1 MLSYSQIRIALLHL
15 YYKNIP
21 IYNISFDL
29 TIEGP
34 IDIQLLEKSVNYLLY
49 RFPEL
54 KTNIKNENNK
64 LVKYYNNH
72 CIKIE
77 VYDNSDGNDQKE
89 LDFNNTY
96 LDIENELLLKII
108 YFKHNNKLLFL
119 FSDILIDGTTIINFF
134 KHLQVIYNSLFYK
147 TISYSFSD
155 IVPVIYSTPSEINI
169 NFWKTIINN
178 DCITYI
184 YLQENTDSFDE
195 NRQRFTIENDDYTK
209 LVSIVSSYS
218 ITLFDYFTAN
228 FLFLLHILS
237 NQPNITID
245 TIMGNYDTNNIG
257 LFNNTVLIPTRFT
270 DDILNNTFKNYV
282 KHISKNLNNIK
293 NNIIPLEYLI
303 NKLDLENLPDIR
315 IHFEY
320 ANKNIDKSITLG
332 DCKLYS
338 NLNENTASTIR
349 QLLILN
355 VCEFSNKIE
364 CYFSYK
370 KSAFSLDYINNLIR
384 LLKILVLDINDSDSL
399 KSIFYKY
406 SNFNSSNNTTLY
418 KYSRDKRFLSY
429 KFAGQYPNIL
439 YSDFKKANDAIT

>member
-134 KHLQVIYNSLFYK
+134 KHLQDIYNSLFYK

-293 NNIIPLEYLI
+293 NNIIPL
-303 NKLDLENLPDIR
+303 
-315 IHFEY
+315 
-320 ANKNIDKSITLG
+320 
-332 DCKLYS
+332 
-338 NLNENTASTIR
+338 
-349 QLLILN
+349 
-355 VCEFSNKIE
+355 
-364 CYFSYK
+364 
-370 KSAFSLDYINNLIR
+370 
-384 LLKILVLDINDSDSL
+384 
-399 KSIFYKY
+399 
-406 SNFNSSNNTTLY
+406 
-418 KYSRDKRFLSY
+418 
-429 KFAGQYPNIL
+429 
-439 YSDFKKANDAIT
+439 